1 MIINIRVYNKTND
14 ITYLIN
20 LYYNYMNRM
29 HLLKKLKQTIKN
41 NPRKSSRT
49 IIRLLK
55 KKYRKNKHCKT
66 KKMKKS
72 KQKKRKNKK
81 TKYKAK
87 KRKK

>member
-1 MIINIRVYNKTND
+1 
-14 ITYLIN
+14 
-20 LYYNYMNRM
+20 MNRM

-72 KQKKRKNKK
+72 KKTKRKNKK